1 MMVAGRSN
9 RFNRFQ
15 GFPDRTSGTIETS
28 GTFGTRRFALPPA
41 TGDGNEIENK
51 EGRDEALH

>member
-1 MMVAGRSN
+1 MIGRGP
-9 RFNRFQ
+9 FQPFHRFQ

-28 GTFGTRRFALPPA
+28 GIFGTRRFALPPA